1 MSTDHYNDAD
11 TARRQQSPEQ
21 DPVMPHVDPATV
33 PEAVQQSDVD
43 RRRKLLEIDT
53 AEEAADVEA
62 ASSDVAEKSKLTRAR
77 GVEWV
82 RPTDL
87 MARHSSAL
95 AGRGL
100 ELHTRFDAELRG
112 KISAARTALGQQARR
127 LSPLSSFG
135 RSARHEAPTRAAV
148 GKA

>member
-1 MSTDHYNDAD
+1 MSTDPYNDSD
-11 TARRQQSPEQ
+11 MARRQSPPERE
-21 DPVMPHVDPATV
+21 PVLPAVEAVMV
-33 PEAVQQSDVD
+33 PEAVQESDVD
-43 RRRKLLEIDT
+43 RRRKLLDIDT
-53 AEEAADVEA
+53 ADEALDPEVA
-62 ASSDVAEKSKLTRAR
+62 ASDVAEKSKLMRAR

-100 ELHTRFDAELRG
+100 DLHTRLDAELRG
-112 KISAARTALGQQARR
+112 KVAAARTALGQQARR

-135 RSARHEAPTRAAV
+135 RGARHEAPTRAAV
-148 GKA
+148 GRA

>member
-1 MSTDHYNDAD
+1 MSTDPYNDSD
-11 TARRQQSPEQ
+11 MVRRQPSPERESVSP
-21 DPVMPHVDPATV
+21 PVDAVMV
-33 PEAVQQSDVD
+33 PEAVQESDVD

-53 AEEAADVEA
+53 ADESLDTEVAA
-62 ASSDVAEKSKLTRAR
+62 SDVATKSKLMRAR

-95 AGRGL
+95 AVRGL
-100 ELHTRFDAELRG
+100 DLHTRLDAELRG
-112 KISAARTALGQQARR
+112 KVAAARSALGQQARR

-135 RSARHEAPTRAAV
+135 RGARHEAPTRAAV

>member
-1 MSTDHYNDAD
+1 MSTAPYNDAD
-11 TARRQQSPEQ
+11 AARRQQPLERE
-21 DPVMPHVDPATV
+21 PAMPPVDPATV
-33 PEAVQQSDVD
+33 PEAVQKSNVD

-53 AEEAADVEA
+53 AEEALDTEA
-62 ASSDVAEKSKLTRAR
+62 AESDIAEKSKLIRAR

-100 ELHTRFDAELRG
+100 DLHTRLDAELRSH
-112 KISAARTALGQQARR
+112 IVVTRTALGQQARR
-127 LSPLSSFG
+127 LSPLTSFG
-135 RSARHEAPTRAAV
+135 RTARHEAPTRTAL